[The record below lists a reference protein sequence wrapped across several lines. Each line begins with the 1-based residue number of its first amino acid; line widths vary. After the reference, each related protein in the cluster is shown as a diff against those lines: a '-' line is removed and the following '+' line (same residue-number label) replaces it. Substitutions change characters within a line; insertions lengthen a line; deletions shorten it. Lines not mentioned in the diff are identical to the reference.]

1 MAASGQHP
9 AGQHPA
15 GATPDGQSAPAGRAS
30 RVVLAYSGGVDT
42 SVCIPYLKQEWGVD
56 EVITFAADLGQG
68 DELEPIRQKAL
79 TAGASQSIVGD
90 LIEPFIRDF
99 AFPAIRAN
107 ALYEG
112 RYPLST
118 ALARP
123 LIARR
128 LVEIAR
134 EVGADAVAHGC
145 TGKGNDQVRFDVAIG
160 ALAPE
165 LKVLAPAREW
175 GMSREETIAYGER
188 CGIPVPVTKKSPYSI
203 DLNLLGRSIEAGSLE
218 DPDVMPPEEIYA
230 MTVSVDAA
238 PNEAQIIEI
247 GFEQG
252 NPVSIDGVRLD
263 PVSLMRRANEL
274 AGSHGFGR
282 LDMVEN
288 RVVGIKSREIYET
301 PGLLLLIR
309 AHQEL
314 ESLTLAADVQR
325 YKRQIEASWA
335 DLVYQGLW
343 FGPLKEALD
352 GFIDR
357 TQETV
362 SGRVRIKLHK
372 GNATV
377 VGRSSAS
384 HSLYVPDM
392 ATYGAD
398 DRFDHRA
405 AEGFIYVWGLPTRLW
420 SARRRSG

>member
-1 MAASGQHP
+1 MAVSGA
-9 AGQHPA
+9 AG
-15 GATPDGQSAPAGRAS
+15 DGGGRAR

-42 SVCIPYLKQEWGVD
+42 SVCIPYLLREWGVE

-79 TAGASQSIVGD
+79 VAGASQSLVAD
-90 LIEPFIRDF
+90 LVDPFIREF
-99 AFPAIRAN
+99 AFPAIQAN

-123 LIARR
+123 LIARE
-128 LVEIAR
+128 LVAVAR
-134 EVGADAVAHGC
+134 RVGADAVAHGC

-160 ALAPE
+160 ALAPD

-188 CGIPVPVTKKSPYSI
+188 CGIPAPVSKASPYSI
-203 DLNLLGRSIEAGSLE
+203 DLNLLGRSVEAGCLE
-218 DPDVMPPEEIYA
+218 DPMVEPPEEVYA
-230 MTVSVDAA
+230 MTRGM
-238 PNEAQIIEI
+238 EACPAEPEVVEI
-247 GFEQG
+247 TFEG
-252 NPVSIDGVRLD
+252 GHPVAIDGERLD
-263 PVSLMRRANEL
+263 PVRLLRRANNL
-274 AGSHGFGR
+274 AGNHGFGR
-282 LDMVEN
+282 LDMIEN

-314 ESLTLAADVQR
+314 ESLTLAPDVQR

-343 FGPLKEALD
+343 FGPLKQALD
-352 GFIDR
+352 AFIHT
-357 TQETV
+357 TQSCVNGTV
-362 SGRVRIKLHK
+362 RVKLHR
-372 GNATV
+372 GNAIV
-377 VGRSSAS
+377 IGRQSPSD
-384 HSLYVPDM
+384 SLYVSDM
-392 ATYGAD
+392 ATYGAE

-420 SARRRSG
+420 SARHR

>member
-1 MAASGQHP
+1 MADLEQAAASP
-9 AGQHPA
+9 
-15 GATPDGQSAPAGRAS
+15 TGRQEPPRAR

-42 SVCIPYLKQEWGVD
+42 SVCIPYLRHEWGVE

-68 DELEPIRQKAL
+68 DELEPIRRKAL
-79 TAGASQSIVGD
+79 DAGASRSIVGD
-90 LIEPFIRDF
+90 LVEPFVTEF

-128 LVEIAR
+128 LVEVAR

-145 TGKGNDQVRFDVAIG
+145 TGKGNDQVRFDVAIA
-160 ALAPE
+160 ALAPG

-188 CGIPVPVTKKSPYSI
+188 FGLPAPVSKASPYSI
-203 DLNLLGRSIEAGSLE
+203 DLNLLGRSIEAGPLE
-218 DPDVMPPEEIYA
+218 DPLVEPPEEVFALTRSI
-230 MTVSVDAA
+230 
-238 PNEAQIIEI
+238 EATPAEARVVEI
-247 GFEQG
+247 AFAEG
-252 NPVSIDGVRLD
+252 NPVAIDGESLD
-263 PVSLMRRANEL
+263 PVSLIRRANEL
-274 AGSHGFGR
+274 AGLHGFGR
-282 LDMVEN
+282 LDMIEN

-314 ESLTLAADVQR
+314 ESLTLAADVLR

-343 FGPLKEALD
+343 FGPLKDALD
-352 GFIDR
+352 GFLDR
-357 TQETV
+357 TQKGV
-362 SGRVRIKLHK
+362 SGIVRIRLHR

-377 VGRSSAS
+377 IGRAS
-384 HSLYVPDM
+384 ESDSLYVPDM

-405 AEGFIYVWGLPTRLW
+405 AEGFIYVWGLPTRVW
-420 SARRRSG
+420 SARRAGGAGS

>member
-1 MAASGQHP
+1 MTATAQGGPGGGSGSPGPSAA
-9 AGQHPA
+9 
-15 GATPDGQSAPAGRAS
+15 APRAR

-42 SVCIPYLKQEWGVD
+42 SVCIPYLKQEWGVE

-68 DELEPIRQKAL
+68 DELEPIRLKAL
-79 TAGASQSIVGD
+79 AAGASQSRVDD
-90 LIEPFIRDF
+90 LIEPFIHDF
-99 AFPAIRAN
+99 ALPAIRAN

-128 LVEIAR
+128 LVEVAR

-160 ALAPE
+160 ALAPD

-188 CGIPVPVTKKSPYSI
+188 CGIPAPVSKGSPYSI
-203 DLNLLGRSIEAGSLE
+203 DLNLLGRSIEAGALE
-218 DPDVMPPEEIYA
+218 DPDVEPPEEVYA
-230 MTVSVDAA
+230 MTCSVEAA
-238 PNEAQIIEI
+238 PAEPRTLEI
-247 GFEQG
+247 AFERG
-252 NPVSIDGVRLD
+252 TPVAIDGQRLD
-263 PVSLMRRANEL
+263 PVALIRQANSL

-282 LDMVEN
+282 LDMIEN

-314 ESLTLAADVQR
+314 ESLTLAPDVQR

-352 GFIDR
+352 AFIER
-357 TQETV
+357 TQISV
-362 SGRVRIKLHK
+362 SGSVRIKLHR

-377 VGRSSAS
+377 VGRRSPSD
-384 HSLYVPDM
+384 SLYVPDM
-392 ATYGAD
+392 ATYGSE

-420 SARRRSG
+420 SARHR

>member
-1 MAASGQHP
+1 M
-9 AGQHPA
+9 
-15 GATPDGQSAPAGRAS
+15 GRAK
-30 RVVLAYSGGVDT
+30 RAVLAYSGGVDT
-42 SVCIPYLKQEWGVD
+42 SVCIPYLLNEWGVE

-79 TAGASQSIVGD
+79 DSGASQSIVGN
-90 LIEPFIRDF
+90 LIEPFIVDF

-112 RYPLST
+112 RYPRST

-175 GMSREETIAYGER
+175 GMSREQTIAYGER
-188 CGIPVPVTKKSPYSI
+188 CGIPAPVSKSSPYSI

-218 DPDVMPPEEIYA
+218 DPSVEPPEEIYA
-230 MTVSVDAA
+230 LTCAVDAA
-238 PNEAQIIEI
+238 PATPQFVEI

-263 PVSLMRRANEL
+263 PVALIRQANAL
-274 AGSHGFGR
+274 AGRHGFGR

-301 PGLLLLIR
+301 PGLLLLIQ

-325 YKRQIEASWA
+325 TKRQLEMQWA

-343 FGPLKEALD
+343 YGPLKQALD

-357 TQETV
+357 TQLTV
-362 SGRVRIKLHK
+362 SGSVRIKLYR

-384 HSLYVPDM
+384 DSLYVPDM
-392 ATYGAD
+392 ATYGAED
-398 DRFDHRA
+398 QFDHRA

-420 SARRRSG
+420 ASRQRG

>member
-1 MAASGQHP
+1 MSQSGGK
-9 AGQHPA
+9 AGSGP
-15 GATPDGQSAPAGRAS
+15 RAR

-42 SVCIPYLKQEWGVD
+42 SVCIPYLRNEWGVE

-68 DELEPIRQKAL
+68 DELEPIRRKAL
-79 TAGASQSIVGD
+79 TAGASESIVAD
-90 LIEPFIRDF
+90 LIDPFIREF

-128 LVEIAR
+128 LVEVAR
-134 EVGADAVAHGC
+134 ERGADAVAHGC

-160 ALAPE
+160 SLAPD
-165 LKVLAPAREW
+165 LTVLAPAREW
-175 GMSREETIAYGER
+175 GMSREQTIAYGER
-188 CGIPVPVTKKSPYSI
+188 CGIPAPVSRSSPYSI
-203 DLNLLGRSIEAGSLE
+203 DLNLLGRSIEAGRLE
-218 DPDVMPPEEIYA
+218 DPMEEPPEEVFALTRSIE
-230 MTVSVDAA
+230 AA
-238 PNEAQIIEI
+238 PEQARVVEI
-247 GFEQG
+247 AFERG
-252 NPVSIDGVRLD
+252 NPVAIDGESLD
-263 PVSLMRRANEL
+263 PVTLMRRANEL
-274 AGSHGFGR
+274 AGEHGFGR

-309 AHQEL
+309 AHQEI

-343 FGPLKEALD
+343 FGPLKQALD
-352 GFIDR
+352 GFLDR

-362 SGRVRIKLHK
+362 NGVVRVRLHK

-377 VGRSSAS
+377 VGRASAS
-384 HSLYVPDM
+384 DSLYVPDM
-392 ATYGAD
+392 ATYGGE

-420 SARRRSG
+420 SARHRGT

>member
-1 MAASGQHP
+1 MAVSGTE
-9 AGQHPA
+9 G
-15 GATPDGQSAPAGRAS
+15 GGGGRA
-30 RVVLAYSGGVDT
+30 RKVVLAYSGGVDT
-42 SVCIPYLKQEWGVD
+42 SVCIPWLLREWGVE

-79 TAGASQSIVGD
+79 AAGASQSLVAD
-90 LIEPFIRDF
+90 LVDPFIREF
-99 AFPAIRAN
+99 AFPAIQAN

-123 LIARR
+123 LIARE
-128 LVEIAR
+128 LVAVAR
-134 EVGADAVAHGC
+134 RVGADAVAHGC

-160 ALAPE
+160 ALAPD

-188 CGIPVPVTKKSPYSI
+188 HGIPVPVTKASPYSI
-203 DLNLLGRSIEAGSLE
+203 DLNLLGRSIEAGCLE
-218 DPDVMPPEEIYA
+218 DPMVEPPEEVYA
-230 MTVSVDAA
+230 LTRSVQDCPAE
-238 PNEAQIIEI
+238 PRVVEI
-247 GFEQG
+247 AFEG
-252 NPVSIDGVRLD
+252 GLPVALDGERLD
-263 PVSLMRRANEL
+263 PVALVRGANSL
-274 AGSHGFGR
+274 AGAHGFGR
-282 LDMVEN
+282 LDMIEN

-314 ESLTLAADVQR
+314 ESLTLAPDVQR
-325 YKRQIEASWA
+325 QKRQLEASWA

-352 GFIDR
+352 AFIR
-357 TQETV
+357 ATQGCVNGTV
-362 SGRVRIKLHK
+362 RVKLHR

-377 VGRSSAS
+377 IGRQSATD
-384 HSLYVPDM
+384 SLYVDAM

-405 AEGFIYVWGLPTRLW
+405 AEGFIYVWGLPTRTW
-420 SARRRSG
+420 SGRHR

>member
-1 MAASGQHP
+1 M
-9 AGQHPA
+9 
-15 GATPDGQSAPAGRAS
+15 GRAK
-30 RVVLAYSGGVDT
+30 RAVLAYSGGVDT
-42 SVCIPYLKQEWGVD
+42 SVCIPYLLNEWGVE

-79 TAGASQSIVGD
+79 DSGASQSIVGN
-90 LIEPFIRDF
+90 LIEPFIVDF

-128 LVEIAR
+128 LVEIAQ

-175 GMSREETIAYGER
+175 GMSREQTIAYGER
-188 CGIPVPVTKKSPYSI
+188 CGIPAPVSKSSPYSI

-218 DPDVMPPEEIYA
+218 DPSVEPPEEIYA
-230 MTVSVDAA
+230 LTCAVDAA
-238 PNEAQIIEI
+238 PATPQFVEI

-263 PVSLMRRANEL
+263 PVALIRQANAL
-274 AGSHGFGR
+274 AGRHGFGR

-301 PGLLLLIR
+301 PGLLLLIQ

-325 YKRQIEASWA
+325 TKRQLEMQWA

-343 FGPLKEALD
+343 YGPLKQALD

-357 TQETV
+357 TQLTV
-362 SGRVRIKLHK
+362 SGSVRIKLYR

-384 HSLYVPDM
+384 DSLYVPDM
-392 ATYGAD
+392 ATYGAED
-398 DRFDHRA
+398 QFDHRA

-420 SARRRSG
+420 ASRQRG

>member
-1 MAASGQHP
+1 M
-9 AGQHPA
+9 
-15 GATPDGQSAPAGRAS
+15 GRAKKA
-30 RVVLAYSGGVDT
+30 VLAYSGGVDT
-42 SVCIPYLKQEWGVD
+42 SVCIPYLRQEWGVD

-79 TAGASQSIVGD
+79 DSGASQSIVAD
-90 LIEPFIRDF
+90 LIEPFIREF
-99 AFPAIRAN
+99 ALPAIRAN

-160 ALAPE
+160 ALAPG
-165 LKVLAPAREW
+165 LQVLAPAREW

-188 CGIPVPVTKKSPYSI
+188 CGIPAPVSKASPYSI
-203 DLNLLGRSIEAGSLE
+203 DLNLLGRSIEAGELE
-218 DPDVMPPEEIYA
+218 DPAVEPPEEIYA
-230 MTVSVDAA
+230 LTRSIAAA
-238 PNEAQIIEI
+238 PEQPQIVEI
-247 GFEQG
+247 GFEHG
-252 NPVSIDGVRLD
+252 DPVSLNGERLD
-263 PVSLMRRANEL
+263 PVSLVRQANAV
-274 AGSHGFGR
+274 AGLHGFGR

-309 AHQEL
+309 AHQDL
-314 ESLTLAADVQR
+314 ESLTLAADVVR
-325 YKRQIEASWA
+325 TKRQLEGQWA

-343 FGPLKEALD
+343 FGPLKQAID

-357 TQETV
+357 TQEAV
-362 SGRVRIKLHK
+362 SGTVRVKLHK
-372 GNATV
+372 GTATV

-384 HSLYVPDM
+384 NSLYVPDM

-420 SARRRSG
+420 ASRQRG

>member
-1 MAASGQHP
+1 M
-9 AGQHPA
+9 
-15 GATPDGQSAPAGRAS
+15 GRAK
-30 RVVLAYSGGVDT
+30 RAVLAYSGGVDT
-42 SVCIPYLKQEWGVD
+42 SVCIPYLLNEWGVE

-79 TAGASQSIVGD
+79 DSGASQSIVGN
-90 LIEPFIRDF
+90 LIEPFIVDF

-175 GMSREETIAYGER
+175 GMSREQTIAYGER
-188 CGIPVPVTKKSPYSI
+188 CGIPAPVSKSSPYSI

-218 DPDVMPPEEIYA
+218 DPSVEPPEEIYA
-230 MTVSVDAA
+230 LTCAVDAA
-238 PNEAQIIEI
+238 PATPQFVEI

-263 PVSLMRRANEL
+263 PVALIRQANAL
-274 AGSHGFGR
+274 AGRHGFGR

-301 PGLLLLIR
+301 PGLLLLIQ

-325 YKRQIEASWA
+325 TKRQLEMQWA

-343 FGPLKEALD
+343 YGPLKQALD

-357 TQETV
+357 TQLTV
-362 SGRVRIKLHK
+362 TGSVRIKLYR

-384 HSLYVPDM
+384 DSLYVPDM
-392 ATYGAD
+392 ATYGAED
-398 DRFDHRA
+398 QFNHRA

-420 SARRRSG
+420 ASRQRG

>member
-1 MAASGQHP
+1 MTATAESG
-9 AGQHPA
+9 
-15 GATPDGQSAPAGRAS
+15 APRA
-30 RVVLAYSGGVDT
+30 RKVVLAYSGGVDT
-42 SVCIPYLKQEWGVD
+42 SVCIPYLRQEWGVE

-68 DELEPIRQKAL
+68 DELEPIRLKAL
-79 TAGASQSIVGD
+79 AAGASQSLVGD
-90 LIEPFIRDF
+90 LIEPFITEF

-128 LVEIAR
+128 LVEVAR

-160 ALAPE
+160 ALAPD

-175 GMSREETIAYGER
+175 GMSREQTIAYGER
-188 CGIPVPVTKKSPYSI
+188 CGIPAPVSKKSPYSI
-203 DLNLLGRSIEAGSLE
+203 DLNLLGRSIEAGELE
-218 DPDVMPPEEIYA
+218 DPAVAPPEEIYA
-230 MTVSVDAA
+230 MTRSI
-238 PNEAQIIEI
+238 EATPADPQVVEI
-247 GFEQG
+247 TFEQG
-252 NPVSIDGVRLD
+252 NPVAIDGVRLD
-263 PVSLMRRANEL
+263 PVALVRRANEL
-274 AGSHGFGR
+274 AGLHGFGR
-282 LDMVEN
+282 IDMIEN

-325 YKRQIEASWA
+325 TKRQLEASWA

-343 FGPLKEALD
+343 FGPLKEAID

-357 TQETV
+357 TQASV
-362 SGRVRIKLHK
+362 NGVVRVRLHR

-377 VGRSSAS
+377 IGRSSAS
-384 HSLYVPDM
+384 DSLYVDAM
-392 ATYGAD
+392 ATYGSD

-420 SARRRSG
+420 SARHR